1 MDQFPFQPNPPSAV
15 PAPTAA
21 AAATTETTASKPTP
35 APAAAELKQ
44 SKEGSPPAAAAA
56 AAAVKKEEAAAA
68 PASPSN
74 DGELIELSVDFW
86 DIWHLGMHT
95 RIVTFLVRLY
105 AQGLG
110 SCNWG
115 YLPNQLTLTC
125 LSV

>member
-35 APAAAELKQ
+35 APAAAEPKQ
-44 SKEGSPPAAAAA
+44 SKEGSPPAA

>member
-1 MDQFPFQPNPPSAV
+1 MDQLPFQPNPPSAV

-21 AAATTETTASKPTP
+21 AAATTETTATKPTP
-35 APAAAELKQ
+35 APAAAEPKQ
-44 SKEGSPPAAAAA
+44 SKEGSPPAAA

-95 RIVTFLVRLY
+95 RIVTFLVRVY

-115 YLPNQLTLTC
+115 YLPNQLTLIC